1 MNRLTFSKTPIN
13 AKGQQFIR
21 VGEPVWEDGLKIAE
35 RVGFLEV
42 KPEAADRN
50 LAKLNAGELVANF
63 GDKNAQTN
71 LYEIVVSKPE
81 AVGETSE
88 ELSHSAN

>member
-1 MNRLTFSKTPIN
+1 MYTFTKTPVN
-13 AKGQQFIR
+13 TKGQQFIR
-21 VGEPVWEDGLKIAE
+21 VGEPVWEDGLKISE
-35 RVGFLEV
+35 KVGFIEV

-50 LAKLNAGELVANF
+50 LAKLQAGELVANF
-63 GDKNAQTN
+63 GDKNSQTN
-71 LYEIVVSKPE
+71 LYEIVITKPE